1 MIPVKHIDP
10 DDLALYAMQLLPPDE
25 AEELSLHLQHSV
37 EARRV
42 LAAIQNDLA
51 VYALTAEMHSPPSQA
66 RQRLIQQVAREK
78 KAVPIERI
86 ERIDRSDRT
95 DRPTVQAAYLD
106 EDEEEGLP
114 MRTLFEEER
123 KSAGV
128 RVMPWLGWALAAG
141 MAVAVIIQHRQ
152 QLELQSAE
160 TAEKAQ
166 VEKLTGDLARA
177 DLVVE
182 TVKDPSA
189 LRVNLV
195 TTGERIAPQ
204 GRVSYLADKGALVFI
219 ASNLEPLQTYKTYE
233 LWLIPPDPL
242 HDPIPAGTFQPDA
255 HGNATLILPNLP
267 KGTQAKTFGVTI
279 EDLGGAQQPTMPIIL
294 KGVSS

>member
-42 LAAIQNDLA
+42 LAAIQSDLS

-66 RQRLIQQVAREK
+66 RQHLMQQVAREK
-78 KAVPIERI
+78 KVVPIERI
-86 ERIDRSDRT
+86 
-95 DRPTVQAAYLD
+95 DRPTVQAAYREDD
-106 EDEEEGLP
+106 EEEEGLP

-123 KSAGV
+123 KSPGL
-128 RVMPWLGWALAAG
+128 RIMPWLGWALAAG
-141 MAVAVIIQHRQ
+141 LLFEVVVLHRQ
-152 QLELQSAE
+152 QTELQSVE
-160 TAEKAQ
+160 TTEKAQ
-166 VEKLTGDLARA
+166 LDKLSGDLDRA

-189 LRVNLV
+189 MRVNLV
-195 TTGERIAPQ
+195 ATGERPAPQ
-204 GRVSYLADKGALVFI
+204 GRVSYLADKGALVLI
-219 ASNLEPLQTYKTYE
+219 ASNLEQPPTYKTYE
-233 LWLIPPDPL
+233 LWLIPSDSQ

-279 EDLGGAQQPTMPIIL
+279 EDLGGAQQPTMPIVL
-294 KGVSS
+294 KGAAS